1 MNKLRI
7 AILSGLIIAAVNLC
21 GCVVALGNHDA
32 DKITRTTRGQ
42 ELMDLKRARD
52 TGAITE
58 AEYEAQKRKLLEAP
72 EKK

>member
-7 AILSGLIIAAVNLC
+7 AILSSLIIAAVGFT
-21 GCVVALGNHDA
+21 GCVVALGDHDSG
-32 DKITRTTRGQ
+32 KVLRTTRGQ

-58 AEYEAQKRKLLEAP
+58 AEYETQKAKLLEQPA
-72 EKK
+72 KK